1 MQQLFI
7 HDLVSNYN
15 PMVGIKIQQNSYAQS
30 RCFAVN
36 VQRVLVTIRT
46 SQDPMVVDK

>member
-7 HDLVSNYN
+7 HDLISNYN
-15 PMVGIKIQQNSYAQS
+15 PMMGTKIQQILYAQS
-30 RCFAVN
+30 RCFAIN

-46 SQDPMVVDK
+46 SQDPMVVDE